1 METGIKSS
9 YRLGLL
15 ALGFAFASLAVSG
28 CAKTVSDQSA
38 VVKQMESRPSA
49 ATSSFFGEDFPKL
62 QPGQEGQAAM
72 VYVDANANWKQYDKV
87 MLEPVE
93 FWDGSDTKVSPQDQ
107 HTLTAYFYNKLK
119 EDLQKNFTIVDQGGP
134 GVLQLQVA
142 LTNASTST
150 PGLRTVSVLV
160 PQARVL
166 NAAQSL
172 ATDSYAF
179 AGSAEAQMKAS
190 DSVTGQFLAGAID
203 KRSGGVALS
212 NAASFK
218 WGDAESAMDYWA
230 DKISSRLLELQGRAP
245 ASK

>member
-1 METGIKSS
+1 MKKPIK
-9 YRLGLL
+9 LGHKLTIL
-15 ALGFAFASLAVSG
+15 TLGCAFGFVSLTG

-38 VVKQMESRPSA
+38 VTKQMVNGPTA
-49 ATSSFFGEDFPKL
+49 AANSFFGQDFSKL

-72 VYVDANANWKQYDKV
+72 LYVDPSANWKQYDKI

-93 FWDGSDTKVSPQDQ
+93 FWDGADTKVSPQDQ

-179 AGSAEAQMKAS
+179 AGSAEAEMKAS
-190 DSVTGQFLAGAID
+190 DSVTGQLLAGAID

-245 ASK
+245 ATK